1 MNRPIIVGI
10 VLFSIVFGGI
20 LYLLKRRPTGP
31 TIQNQT
37 PSSTAVKTASRPDE
51 TQENQRRIN
60 VKLFFAANNST
71 MLQAEDRFV
80 PYHETLHDQAF
91 EVLKELVRGPVN
103 DLIPTV
109 PEGTEARDL
118 FITKDGVAYA
128 DFSAAL
134 SANHKGGSL
143 GEMNTVFSIVNTLTL
158 NFPEI
163 KRVQIL
169 IEDQAVDTLNGHLD
183 LSRPL
188 RQDLSFVAA
197 AQRPQKTIPQTEPS
211 KTN

>member
-1 MNRPIIVGI
+1 MNRPIVVGI
-10 VLFSIVFGGI
+10 ILF
-20 LYLLKRRPTGP
+20 LLIFVGLFYFVKHRPTSTPENQKQSSAPNP
-31 TIQNQT
+31 TPKTEESQT
-37 PSSTAVKTASRPDE
+37 
-51 TQENQRRIN
+51 NQRRIN
-60 VKLFFAANNST
+60 VKLYFASNNST

-80 PYHETLHDQAF
+80 PYHDNLHDQAF
-91 EVLKELVRGPVN
+91 EVLKELVKGPAA
-103 DLIPTV
+103 DLIPTI
-109 PEGTEARDL
+109 PEGTQARDL

-134 SANHKGGSL
+134 SANHKGGSSA
-143 GEMNTVFSIVNTLTL
+143 EMNTVFSIVNTLTL

-188 RQDLSFVAA
+188 RQDLSFVAS
-197 AQRPQKTIPQTEPS
+197 AQRTKPEISQTEPS

>member
-1 MNRPIIVGI
+1 MNRPIVIGI
-10 VLFSIVFGGI
+10 VLFLVIFGG
-20 LYLLKRRPTGP
+20 LFYFVKHRPAQP
-31 TIQNQT
+31 TQNRTQ
-37 PSSTAVKTASRPDE
+37 SSPPTTTSKPAENQA
-51 TQENQRRIN
+51 NQRRIN
-60 VKLFFAANNST
+60 VKLYFASNNST
-71 MLQAEDRFV
+71 LLQAEDRFV
-80 PYHETLHDQAF
+80 PYHDNLHDQAF
-91 EVLKELVRGPVN
+91 EVLKELVKGPSGE
-103 DLIPTV
+103 LIPTI
-109 PEGTEARDL
+109 PEGTLARDL

-134 SANHKGGSL
+134 SANHTGGSL
-143 GEMNTVFSIVNTLTL
+143 SEMNTVFSIVDTLTL

-188 RQDLSFVAA
+188 KQDLSFVAA
-197 AQRPQKTIPQTEPS
+197 AQRAKPEIPQTEPG

>member
-1 MNRPIIVGI
+1 MNRPIVVGI
-10 VLFSIVFGGI
+10 VLFLIIFGG
-20 LYLLKRRPTGP
+20 LFYFLKHRSAGSAPK
-31 TIQNQT
+31 NQPPAPANT
-37 PSSTAVKTASRPDE
+37 VSKSEV
-51 TQENQRRIN
+51 QENQRRIN
-60 VKLFFAANNST
+60 VKLYFAATNSP
-71 MLQAEDRFV
+71 MLQAQDRFV
-80 PYHETLHDQAF
+80 PYHDNLHDQAF
-91 EVLKELVRGPVN
+91 EVLKELVRGPT
-103 DLIPTV
+103 DGLIPTL

-143 GEMNTVFSIVNTLTL
+143 AEMNTVFSIVNTLTL

-197 AQRPQKTIPQTEPS
+197 AQRTKPEIPQTES
-211 KTN
+211 SQTN

>member
-1 MNRPIIVGI
+1 MNRPIVIGI
-10 VLFSIVFGGI
+10 VLFLVIFGGL
-20 LYLLKRRPTGP
+20 LYFVKHRPAPP
-31 TIQNQT
+31 TQTEQNQT
-37 PSSTAVKTASRPDE
+37 STSNTTPKPEENPA
-51 TQENQRRIN
+51 NQRRIN
-60 VKLFFAANNST
+60 VKLYFASSNST
-71 MLQAEDRFV
+71 LLQAEDRFV
-80 PYHETLHDQAF
+80 PYHDNLHDQAF
-91 EVLKELVRGPVN
+91 EVMKELVKGPSGE
-103 DLIPTV
+103 LFPTI
-109 PEGTEARDL
+109 PEGTIARDL

-143 GEMNTVFSIVNTLTL
+143 GEMNTVFSIVDTLTL

-188 RQDLSFVAA
+188 RQDLSFVATS
-197 AQRPQKTIPQTEPS
+197 QRKEPQTSQTEPAV
-211 KTN
+211 NN

>member
-1 MNRPIIVGI
+1 MNRPIVIGI
-10 VLFSIVFGGI
+10 VLFLVIFGG
-20 LYLLKRRPTGP
+20 LFYFVKNRPTPP
-31 TIQNQT
+31 TPISNQ
-37 PSSTAVKTASRPDE
+37 SSKPNTTSKPEENQA
-51 TQENQRRIN
+51 NQRRIN
-60 VKLFFAANNST
+60 VKLYFAASNST
-71 MLQAEDRFV
+71 LLQAEDRFV
-80 PYHETLHDQAF
+80 PYHENLHDQAF
-91 EVLKELVRGPVN
+91 EVMKELVKGPTGE
-103 DLIPTV
+103 LSPTL
-109 PEGTEARDL
+109 PEGTIARDL

-134 SANHKGGSL
+134 STNHKGGSL
-143 GEMNTVFSIVNTLTL
+143 GEMNTVFSIVDTLTL

-197 AQRPQKTIPQTEPS
+197 AQRQKPEIPQTE
-211 KTN
+211 TNTTN

>member
-1 MNRPIIVGI
+1 MNRPIVIGI
-10 VLFSIVFGGI
+10 VLFLVIFGG
-20 LYLLKRRPTGP
+20 LFYFVKHRPAPP
-31 TIQNQT
+31 TQTQQNQ
-37 PSSTAVKTASRPDE
+37 SSTPNTTPKPEENQA
-51 TQENQRRIN
+51 NQRRIN
-60 VKLFFAANNST
+60 VKLYFASGNST
-71 MLQAEDRFV
+71 LLQAEDRFV
-80 PYHETLHDQAF
+80 PYHDNLHDQAF
-91 EVLKELVRGPVN
+91 EVMKELVKGPSGE
-103 DLIPTV
+103 LIPTI
-109 PEGTEARDL
+109 PEGTIARDL

-143 GEMNTVFSIVNTLTL
+143 GEMNTVFSIVDTLTL

-197 AQRPQKTIPQTEPS
+197 AQRQKPEIPQTE
-211 KTN
+211 TNTTN

>member
-1 MNRPIIVGI
+1 MNRPIVIGI
-10 VLFSIVFGGI
+10 VLFLIIFGA
-20 LYLLKRRPTGP
+20 LFYFVKHRPAPPAQSQTQPAKP
-31 TIQNQT
+31 TTTSKPEENQ
-37 PSSTAVKTASRPDE
+37 A
-51 TQENQRRIN
+51 NQRRIN
-60 VKLFFAANNST
+60 VKLYFASNNSPL
-71 MLQAEDRFV
+71 LQAEDRFV
-80 PYHETLHDQAF
+80 PYHDNLHDQAF
-91 EVLKELVRGPVN
+91 EVLKELVKGPSGE
-103 DLIPTV
+103 LTPTI
-109 PEGTEARDL
+109 PEGTLARDL

-134 SANHKGGSL
+134 AANHIGGSL
-143 GEMNTVFSIVNTLTL
+143 AEMNTVFSIVDTLTL

-197 AQRPQKTIPQTEPS
+197 AQRQKPETPQTE
-211 KTN
+211 TNTTN

>member
-1 MNRPIIVGI
+1 MNRPIVIGI
-10 VLFSIVFGGI
+10 VLFLVIFGG
-20 LYLLKRRPTGP
+20 LFYFVKHRPAPP
-31 TIQNQT
+31 TQIHNQ
-37 PSSTAVKTASRPDE
+37 SSTPNTTSKPEEDQA
-51 TQENQRRIN
+51 NQRRIN
-60 VKLFFAANNST
+60 VKLYFASSNSIL
-71 MLQAEDRFV
+71 LQAEDRFV
-80 PYHETLHDQAF
+80 PYHDNLHDQAF
-91 EVLKELVRGPVN
+91 EVMKELVKGPSG
-103 DLIPTV
+103 DLIPTI
-109 PEGTEARDL
+109 PEGTIARDL

-143 GEMNTVFSIVNTLTL
+143 GEMNTVFSIVDTLTL

-169 IEDQAVDTLNGHLD
+169 IEDHAIDTLNGHLD

-197 AQRPQKTIPQTEPS
+197 APRKQPEISQTE
-211 KTN
+211 TNTTN

>member
-1 MNRPIIVGI
+1 MNRPIVIGI
-10 VLFSIVFGGI
+10 VLFLVIFGGI
-20 LYLLKRRPTGP
+20 FYFVKRRPAPPPQT
-31 TIQNQT
+31 QNQ
-37 PSSTAVKTASRPDE
+37 SSTPDTTIAKPE
-51 TQENQRRIN
+51 ENQANQRRIN
-60 VKLFFAANNST
+60 VKLYFASNNSIL
-71 MLQAEDRFV
+71 LQGEDRFV
-80 PYHETLHDQAF
+80 PYHDNLHDQAF
-91 EVLKELVRGPVN
+91 EVMKELVKGPSG
-103 DLIPTV
+103 DMIPTI
-109 PEGTEARDL
+109 PEGTIARDL

-143 GEMNTVFSIVNTLTL
+143 GEMNTVFSIVDTLTL

-188 RQDLSFVAA
+188 RQDLSFVAS
-197 AQRPQKTIPQTEPS
+197 AQRQKPEIPQTE
-211 KTN
+211 TNATN

>member
-1 MNRPIIVGI
+1 MNRPVVIGI
-10 VLFSIVFGGI
+10 VLFLVIFGG
-20 LYLLKRRPTGP
+20 LFYFVRHRPAPPPQT
-31 TIQNQT
+31 QNQPST
-37 PSSTAVKTASRPDE
+37 PNTISKPEENPA
-51 TQENQRRIN
+51 NQRRIN
-60 VKLFFAANNST
+60 VKLYFASNNST
-71 MLQAEDRFV
+71 LLQAEDRFV
-80 PYHETLHDQAF
+80 PYHDNLHDQAF
-91 EVLKELVRGPVN
+91 EVMKELVKGPSGE
-103 DLIPTV
+103 LIPTL
-109 PEGTEARDL
+109 PEGTIARDL

-143 GEMNTVFSIVNTLTL
+143 GEMNTVFSIVDTLTL

-188 RQDLSFVAA
+188 RQDLSFVASS
-197 AQRPQKTIPQTEPS
+197 QRKQPETDTSQTEP
-211 KTN
+211 TVNN

>member
-1 MNRPIIVGI
+1 MNRPIVIGI
-10 VLFSIVFGGI
+10 ILFLVIFGAL
-20 LYLLKRRPTGP
+20 LYFVKHRPAPP
-31 TIQNQT
+31 TQTKSQSPTVNTTPKPEENQ
-37 PSSTAVKTASRPDE
+37 A
-51 TQENQRRIN
+51 NQRRIN
-60 VKLFFAANNST
+60 VKLYFASNNST
-71 MLQAEDRFV
+71 LLKAEDRFV
-80 PYHETLHDQAF
+80 PYHDNLHDQAF
-91 EVLKELVRGPVN
+91 EVMKELVKGPSG
-103 DLIPTV
+103 DLIPTI

-118 FITKDGVAYA
+118 FITKDGIAYA

-134 SANHKGGSL
+134 SANHNGGSL
-143 GEMNTVFSIVNTLTL
+143 GEMNTVFSIVDTLTL

-197 AQRPQKTIPQTEPS
+197 TQREKPEISQTQTAT
-211 KTN
+211 TN

>member
-1 MNRPIIVGI
+1 MNRPIVIGI
-10 VLFSIVFGGI
+10 VLFLVIFGGL
-20 LYLLKRRPTGP
+20 LYFVKHRPTPP
-31 TIQNQT
+31 TQIQQNQT
-37 PSSTAVKTASRPDE
+37 STSNTIPKPEENPV
-51 TQENQRRIN
+51 NQRRII
-60 VKLFFAANNST
+60 VKLYFASINST
-71 MLQAEDRFV
+71 LLQAEDRFV
-80 PYHETLHDQAF
+80 PYHDNLHDQAF
-91 EVLKELVRGPVN
+91 EVMKELVKGPSGE
-103 DLIPTV
+103 LIPTI
-109 PEGTEARDL
+109 PEGTIARDL

-143 GEMNTVFSIVNTLTL
+143 GEMNTVFSIVDTLTL

-197 AQRPQKTIPQTEPS
+197 AQRQKPEIPHTE
-211 KTN
+211 TNTTN

>member
-10 VLFSIVFGGI
+10 VLFSIVFGGF
-20 LYLLKRRPTGP
+20 LYLLKRRSTGS

-37 PSSTAVKTASRPDE
+37 PSTAVKTASRPDE
-51 TQENQRRIN
+51 AQANQRRIN

-197 AQRPQKTIPQTEPS
+197 VQRPPKDAIPQTEPG